1 MHSPDSSTAA
11 APADFLTTEELAA
24 YLKVPVP
31 TVRMWRH
38 NGTGPKGVRL
48 GRHVRYRRTD
58 VDRWIEANERAQR
71 PRAV

>member
-1 MHSPDSSTAA
+1 MHTPDSSTA

-31 TVRMWRH
+31 TIRMWRH

>member
-1 MHSPDSSTAA
+1 MTTDTSASTTPSA
-11 APADFLTTEELAA
+11 FLTTEELAA

-38 NGTGPKGVRL
+38 NRTGPRGVRL

-71 PRAV
+71 PRAI